1 MYLFSLLVTISLLSS
16 SAFASAPQLSCA
28 RTDKGT
34 QQQLAITPN
43 ALGSHDVSLRS
54 QAGGRQTQRTWLA
67 LQLACEVQGKGDNK
81 TWHCTAAQHES
92 HSPHANSKLRSR
104 LVQDDSSQLEI
115 SITSP
120 LLPEG
125 EASYRFASKHC
136 TSQPPVATSTSPY
149 SCMAHFSGAR
159 YDPNQGDC
167 VEEDVSGCSNPF
179 PYSSRNDCRSAL
191 KL

>member
-1 MYLFSLLVTISLLSS
+1 MSHFSLLLLFSLLSVP
-16 SAFASAPQLSCA
+16 AFASTPQLSCT

-43 ALGSHDVSLRS
+43 ALGTYDVSLHT
-54 QAGGRQTQRTWLA
+54 QADGRQPQQTWLA
-67 LQLACEVQGKGDNK
+67 LQLDCEVRGKDGK
-81 TWHCTAAQHES
+81 AWHCAAAQHKP
-92 HSPHANSKLRSR
+92 HSPHADSKLQSH
-104 LVQDDSSQLEI
+104 LVQDDDAQLEI

-125 EASYRFASKHC
+125 KASYRFARQQC
-136 TSQPPVATSTSPY
+136 TSQPPAIPSRTTSY
-149 SCMAHFSGAR
+149 SCMAHFSGAH
-159 YDPNQGDC
+159 YNPNQGDC
-167 VEEDVSGCSNPF
+167 VEGEASGCSNPF